1 MRENKDIKMTLN
13 LGLAKVELSTTAR
26 LEHTLRSLPIDSILK
41 CRSSSVNLVVD
52 CDLCD
57 LEKVSPAC
65 NRRQDQVQIK
75 EFLFQENDPC
85 FELTMNM
92 AMNMNERKKLN

>member
-13 LGLAKVELSTTAR
+13 LGLAKVELSTTAAR

-65 NRRQDQVQIK
+65 NRRQVQVQIK
-75 EFLFQENDPC
+75 EFLLQENDPWKIG
-85 FELTMNM
+85 FN
-92 AMNMNERKKLN
+92 

>member
-1 MRENKDIKMTLN
+1 MTLN

-92 AMNMNERKKLN
+92 AMNMREGS

>member
-75 EFLFQENDPC
+75 EFLLQANDPWKIC
-85 FELTMNM
+85 FEFN
-92 AMNMNERKKLN
+92 NNEHGNEYER